1 MAEKICRCTECRRPL
16 IYLGDG
22 YWRHY
27 RKPLNGH
34 KPSPNQS
41 RHDNSESLKLA
52 GEIILGAT
60 HPVLYTGIKLAETAV
75 DIYKKLKDND

>member
-1 MAEKICRCTECRRPL
+1 M

-27 RKPLNGH
+27 RKPLDGH

-41 RHDNSESLKLA
+41 QYDNNESLKLT
-52 GEIILGAT
+52 GKIVMGAT
-60 HPVLYTGIKLAETAV
+60 HPVLYAGIKVAEAAA
-75 DIYKKLKDND
+75 DIYKRFKE

>member
-1 MAEKICRCTECRRPL
+1 MTKKIERCTECGRKM

-27 RKPLNGH
+27 RKPLDGH

-41 RHDNSESLKLA
+41 RYDNNESLTLA
-52 GEIILGAT
+52 GEIVMGAM
-60 HPVLYTGIKLAETAV
+60 HPALYAGIKVAEAAT
-75 DIYKKLKDND
+75 DIYKRFKE

>member
-1 MAEKICRCTECRRPL
+1 MARKIYRCAECGKAI

-27 RKPLNGH
+27 RKPLDGH

-41 RHDNSESLKLA
+41 RHDDNESLKLA
-52 GEIILGAT
+52 GEIVMGAT
-60 HPVLYTGIKLAETAV
+60 HPALYVGIKVAEAAAN
-75 DIYKKLKDND
+75 IYKKIKDDD